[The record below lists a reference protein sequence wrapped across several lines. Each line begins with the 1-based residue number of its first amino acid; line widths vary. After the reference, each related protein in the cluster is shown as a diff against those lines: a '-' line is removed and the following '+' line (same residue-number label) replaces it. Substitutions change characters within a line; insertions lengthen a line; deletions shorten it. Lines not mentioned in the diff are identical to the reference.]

1 MQSPAS
7 GAHASAKRST
17 LIKLRATLQMNVTGR
32 FLWGFSCRPQT
43 KPIIKICSRESMSQ
57 ECKEPQV
64 GSPQK
69 SPFNLRLSQGASRLP
84 ERTLLSFPAFD
95 LLALETGKGF
105 LLQAGE
111 LWSQSP
117 AKEDPRCWLRETEF
131 LPLLP

>member
-43 KPIIKICSRESMSQ
+43 KPIIKICSHESVGQ

-64 GSPQK
+64 GSPQE

-84 ERTLLSFPAFD
+84 WRTQLFFFPC
-95 LLALETGKGF
+95 LWLAGIGDGK
-105 LLQAGE
+105 
-111 LWSQSP
+111 
-117 AKEDPRCWLRETEF
+117 R
-131 LPLLP
+131 LLPTGRRTVVWMLAEGDRVPASPTLEPAS